1 MDGRKTAPLQSLAL
15 KLNHVWDNMSI
26 HPAPPV
32 TPKFN
37 VENDARKDEIPPSG
51 AVLFPDDGG
60 VGMLPRG
67 DLRVSRAKTNIEVG
81 GGEGSVG

>member
-1 MDGRKTAPLQSLAL
+1 MCGTTCPYILL
-15 KLNHVWDNMSI
+15 
-26 HPAPPV
+26 PPV

-81 GGEGSVG
+81 GEEGTVG